1 MGGSL
6 SSPCRGSGRHCLALA
21 LVALSSRGRWEG
33 WKVLATASEWEGQKP
48 EREREG
54 RRGTR
59 WDDLVQVS
67 QTARE

>member
-1 MGGSL
+1 M
-6 SSPCRGSGRHCLALA
+6 ALA